1 MEQVAV
7 AMTLF
12 ELIEFLLI
20 FSDHPWV
27 VYLWHDFIVPLMKW
41 IGITRPLLYE
51 AASGQKL
58 CRARQSNEP
67 RYLADQLTSRC
78 RQRAEMLNY

>member
-1 MEQVAV
+1 
-7 AMTLF
+7 
-12 ELIEFLLI
+12 
-20 FSDHPWV
+20 
-27 VYLWHDFIVPLMKW
+27 
-41 IGITRPLLYE
+41 LLYE

-78 RQRAEMLNY
+78 RRRAESCRRQRAEMLNY